1 MPELPKPCD
10 QIKGAFKDPVVNQ
23 AALRALKNSVF
34 STIEFGFFV
43 SKAPRGKFKIS
54 SDIFTTGGKRRIDG
68 QAIIDSRPEGAI
80 LFIHTHPNNVPPSPV
95 GEGDRR
101 AAAALGIPVAAIDKA
116 KNLSCT
122 RG

>member
-1 MPELPKPCD
+1 MDFLFQKHQE
-10 QIKGAFKDPVVNQ
+10 
-23 AALRALKNSVF
+23 
-34 STIEFGFFV
+34 E
-43 SKAPRGKFKIS
+43 KFKIS

-68 QAIIDSRPEGAI
+68 QAIINSRPEGAI

-116 KNLSCT
+116 KNFSCT